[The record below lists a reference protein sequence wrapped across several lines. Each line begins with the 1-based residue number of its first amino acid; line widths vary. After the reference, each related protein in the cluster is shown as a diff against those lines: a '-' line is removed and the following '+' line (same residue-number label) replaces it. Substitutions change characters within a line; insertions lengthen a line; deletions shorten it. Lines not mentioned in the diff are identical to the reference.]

1 MGAAPAAAAF
11 ARSVKLPGFIEK
23 NRVIWKNGGPRER
36 FFHALGWFT
45 VIFLLSAATLLAWL
59 VWNRLLPYE
68 AFFSFALAAT
78 TYGAFHNAVSM
89 AVINSKVWKHYTDEG
104 RFRPGDEYFREWIRV
119 IEQEGDRGLFPGAV
133 KWAAFLWAVYY
144 ASILASIPFTL
155 AFPARLRLAAPLIFA
170 AVDGVFIFSCW
181 LAWQLHMRRIGRE
194 VDAKGY
200 RLSEYAI
207 AAGWVSASYPG
218 GAFRWI
224 PGTRRDA
231 ITLAAVLI
239 VLALAIGVAYALV
252 AGLISLTYP

>member
-11 ARSVKLPGFIEK
+11 AESVKLPGFIEK

-45 VIFLLSAATLLAWL
+45 VTFLLSAATLLAWL

-89 AVINSKVWKHYTDEG
+89 AVINTKVWKHYADEG
-104 RFRPGDEYFREWIRV
+104 RFRPHDEYFREWIRI

-133 KWAAFLWAVYY
+133 KWAGFLWTVYY

-155 AFPARLRLAAPLIFA
+155 SFSPRLRPAAPFIFA
-170 AVDGVFIFSCW
+170 AVDGAVTFSCW
-181 LAWQLHMRRIGRE
+181 LAWQLHTRRIGRD
-194 VDAKGY
+194 VDGKAY
-200 RLSEYAI
+200 RLREYAI
-207 AAGWVSASYPG
+207 AAGWLPASDAQA
-218 GAFRWI
+218 AFRWI
-224 PGTRRDA
+224 PRTGRDA
-231 ITLAAVLI
+231 LTLAALLI
-239 VLALAIGVAYALV
+239 VLGLAIALAYALV
-252 AGLISLTYP
+252 AGLISVTYP